1 MEELNQE
8 WQILDELK
16 RYIGKLCVKYSVNI
30 EYHSYTIKEII
41 DCITNLENYYEEKM
55 NEIKKPKTTSG
66 MKK

>member
-16 RYIGKLCVKYSVNI
+16 RYIGKLCAKYSVNI
-30 EYHSYTIKEII
+30 KYHSYTIKEII